1 MKQLRATSAAAG
13 GLDEAGVSARAHQPS
28 VSSGHVQERQV
39 LGQRAGVAHGLLRSH
54 HRLGLCRPQNPPQTH
69 PSQGMLHLPIIQY
82 NAILSE
88 EENFTSY

>member
-39 LGQRAGVAHGLLRSH
+39 LGQRAGVAHGLLRD
-54 HRLGLCRPQNPPQTH
+54 PP
-69 PSQGMLHLPIIQY
+69 PSSSGTMPTAKSSTNSSFIRHVITTNYVTVQY
-82 NAILSE
+82 DPA
-88 EENFTSY
+88 